1 MTIRRELRVLLPAVK
16 YKESERCAWL
26 AKAAK
31 EMAVKHSESKPW
43 TRVPECFTQA
53 V

>member
-1 MTIRRELRVLLPAVK
+1 MTICREFRVLLPAVK
-16 YKESERCAWL
+16 YNQSGHCTGL
-26 AKAAK
+26 PKAVK
-31 EMAVKHSESKPW
+31 EMAVKHSKNKPW